1 MEETAVPVSLS
12 PGWLRR
18 GVAHA
23 FLRLLTGGTLVSLA
37 VARRLPRK
45 ARCRHSSPGCRL
57 LLTGTFNSTNWIEAH
72 LAPLAAAKACGGVT
86 VVSLRAVPALTKVD
100 VRRPPAWLVRAL
112 GEVPSRLL
120 TFWWV
125 ALRTRPCYVGGFHL
139 LMNGLVAAVVGHLA
153 GARSIYFCVGGPAE
167 VLGGGVQAENR
178 LFGRMETPD
187 AVVER
192 RLVAAI
198 DAFDLVVT
206 MGTSAARFFR
216 ERGVRAP
223 IHVVAGGI
231 DWRRFATG
239 AIVPTDDLVMVGRL
253 AAIKRVDL
261 FLAAMA
267 SSLKHLPGLTAV
279 VVGDGAERPVL
290 EMRARE
296 LGLEGRVR
304 FVGHQVDVAP
314 WLARARAL
322 VLSSDSEGLPLSV
335 IEAMTAGL
343 PVIVSHVG
351 DLPDLIEDGVNG
363 FLVKERTAQAF
374 SEKIVALLRD
384 DALRTRFSEAARRA
398 ARQYS
403 IEASA
408 RKWDAILAVEH
419 PQ

>member
-1 MEETAVPVSLS
+1 MSLS

-18 GVAHA
+18 WAMHA
-23 FLRLLTGGTLVSLA
+23 SLRFLTGGTLVSLA
-37 VARRLPRK
+37 VARRLARK
-45 ARCRHSSPGCRL
+45 RRCRHSGPGCRV
-57 LLTGTFNSTNWIEAH
+57 LLTGTFYSTNWIEAH

-86 VVSLRAVPALTKVD
+86 VVSLRAVPALPKVD
-100 VRRPPAWLVRAL
+100 VRRPPAWLVRSF
-112 GEVPSRLL
+112 GEVPARLL

-139 LMNGLVAAVVGHLA
+139 LMNGLVAALVGHLV

-192 RLVAAI
+192 RLVRAI

-206 MGTSAARFFR
+206 MGTSAAHFFR
-216 ERGVRAP
+216 ERGVRVP
-223 IHVVAGGI
+223 IHVMAGGI
-231 DWRRFATG
+231 DRRRFAVKTI
-239 AIVPTDDLVMVGRL
+239 APTEDLVMVGRL
-253 AAIKRVDL
+253 APVKRVDL
-261 FLAAMA
+261 FLAAIA
-267 SSLKHLPGLTAV
+267 CALRQLPELTAV
-279 VVGDGAERPVL
+279 VVGDGAERPNL

-343 PVIVSHVG
+343 PVVVSDVG

-363 FLVKERTAQAF
+363 FLVKERTPQVF
-374 SEKIVALLRD
+374 SERIVRLLRD
-384 DALRTRFSEAARRA
+384 DALRARFSEAARRA
-398 ARQYS
+398 ARPYS

-419 PQ
+419 SR

>member
-1 MEETAVPVSLS
+1 MSLS

-18 GVAHA
+18 GVMHA
-23 FLRLLTGGTLVSLA
+23 SLRLLTGTTLVSLA
-37 VARRLPRK
+37 LARRLARNT
-45 ARCRHSSPGCRL
+45 RCRHSGPGCRV
-57 LLTGTFNSTNWIEAH
+57 LLTGTFESTNWIEAH
-72 LAPLAAAKACGGVT
+72 LAPLTAAKACGSVT
-86 VVSLRAVPALTKVD
+86 VVSLRAVPELPKVD
-100 VRRPPAWLVRAL
+100 VQRPPAWLVRSL
-112 GEVPSRLL
+112 GEVPSRLV
-120 TFWWV
+120 TFWWL
-125 ALRTRPCYVGGFHL
+125 ALRMRPCYVGGFHL
-139 LMNGLVAAVVGHLA
+139 LINGLVAALVGHLV

-192 RLVAAI
+192 RLVTAI

-216 ERGVRAP
+216 ERGVRVP

-231 DWRRFATG
+231 DGRRFAVE
-239 AIVPTDDLVMVGRL
+239 AIAPTDDLVMVGRL
-253 AAIKRVDL
+253 APVKRVDL

-267 SSLKHLPGLTAV
+267 SALQQLPGLTAV
-279 VVGDGAERPVL
+279 VVGDGAERPDL

-343 PVIVSHVG
+343 PVVVSHVG
-351 DLPDLIEDGVNG
+351 DLPDLIDDGVNG

-374 SEKIVALLRD
+374 SEKIVTLLGD
-384 DALRTRFSEAARRA
+384 EALRTRFSEAARRA
-398 ARQYS
+398 ARNYS

-408 RKWDAILAVEH
+408 RKWDAILAGEH